1 MSTFSIIVIVV
12 LAYLVQVLL
21 LLAYPYHRYR
31 KDYRSHQQ
39 RTIGGF
45 VDFTH
50 HIMGNGYMFIVFF
63 PIFGI
68 LLFVVALLI
77 GLIIEGTRFIYTK
90 FIKDIK
96 I

>member
-1 MSTFSIIVIVV
+1 
-12 LAYLVQVLL
+12 
-21 LLAYPYHRYR
+21 
-31 KDYRSHQQ
+31 
-39 RTIGGF
+39 
-45 VDFTH
+45 
-50 HIMGNGYMFIVFF
+50 MFIVFF

-77 GLIIEGTRFIYTK
+77 GLMVEETKFIYVK